1 MAKLI
6 EKTYGDALFELAMEK
21 GSLDSYFSQCKDILQ
36 AILDNEELLKLLSHP
51 KITKEEKV
59 KVIEDVFAGRVD
71 DDITGFFVLIVKKD
85 RQTELLQILEY
96 FIDKVKDYKKI
107 GVAYVTTA
115 VEIGESTKKSIE
127 DKLKATTDYV
137 AFEMNYSVDKSII
150 GGMIIRIGDRVV
162 DSSIKSKLE
171 SIADG
176 LYKVHLTT
184 M

>member
-1 MAKLI
+1 MAKLV

-21 GSLDSYFSQCKDILQ
+21 GNIEAYFSQCKDILQ

-59 KVIEDVFAGRVD
+59 KVIEDVFARRVD

-115 VEIGESTKKSIE
+115 VEIGEATKKSIE

-137 AFEMNYSVDKSII
+137 TFEMNYQVDKSII
-150 GGMIIRIGDRVV
+150 GGMIIRIGDRIV

-171 SIADG
+171 SMAEG
-176 LYKVHLTT
+176 LYSVHLTT

>member
-107 GVAYVTTA
+107 GVAYVITA
-115 VEIGESTKKSIE
+115 VEIAESTKKSIE

-171 SIADG
+171 SMADG

>member
-1 MAKLI
+1 MAKLV

-21 GSLDSYFSQCKDILQ
+21 GNLDTYFSQCKDILQ

-115 VEIGESTKKSIE
+115 VEIGEATK
-127 DKLKATTDYV
+127 
-137 AFEMNYSVDKSII
+137 
-150 GGMIIRIGDRVV
+150 
-162 DSSIKSKLE
+162 
-171 SIADG
+171 
-176 LYKVHLTT
+176 
-184 M
+184 

>member
-107 GVAYVTTA
+107 GVAYITTA
-115 VEIGESTKKSIE
+115 VEIGETTKKSIE

-171 SIADG
+171 SMADG

>member
-59 KVIEDVFAGRVD
+59 KVIEDVFARRVD

-171 SIADG
+171 SMADG

>member
-1 MAKLI
+1 M
-6 EKTYGDALFELAMEK
+6 D
-21 GSLDSYFSQCKDILQ
+21 
-36 AILDNEELLKLLSHP
+36 
-51 KITKEEKV
+51 
-59 KVIEDVFAGRVD
+59 VI
-71 DDITGFFVLIVKKD
+71 IFVLIVKKD

-115 VEIGESTKKSIE
+115 VEIGEATKKSIE
-127 DKLKATTDYV
+127 DKLRATTDYV
-137 AFEMNYSVDKSII
+137 TFEMNYQIDKSII

-171 SIADG
+171 NMAAG
-176 LYKVHLTT
+176 LYDVHLTT

>member
-1 MAKLI
+1 MAKLV

-21 GSLDSYFSQCKDILQ
+21 GNIDTYFSQCKDILQ

-51 KITKEEKV
+51 KITKEEKIQ
-59 KVIEDVFAGRVD
+59 VIESVFAGRVD

-96 FIDKVKDYKKI
+96 FIDRVKEFKKI

-115 VEIGESTKKSIE
+115 VAISEATKKSIE

-137 AFEMNYSVDKSII
+137 TFEMNYQVDKSII

-171 SIADG
+171 SMAEG
-176 LYKVHLTT
+176 LYSVHLTT

>member
-1 MAKLI
+1 MAKLV

-21 GSLDSYFSQCKDILQ
+21 GNIEAYFSQCKDILQ

-51 KITKEEKV
+51 KITKEEKI

-85 RQTELLQILEY
+85 RQTELVQILEY
-96 FIDKVKDYKKI
+96 FIDRVKEFKKI

-115 VEIGESTKKSIE
+115 VDISDVTKKSIE

-137 AFEMNYSVDKSII
+137 TFEMNYSVDKSII
-150 GGMIIRIGDRVV
+150 GGMIIRIGDRIV

-171 SIADG
+171 SMAEG
-176 LYKVHLTT
+176 LYSVHLTT

>member
-1 MAKLI
+1 MAKLV

-115 VEIGESTKKSIE
+115 VEIGEATKNSIE
-127 DKLKATTDYV
+127 DKLRATTDYV
-137 AFEMNYSVDKSII
+137 TFEMNYSVDKSII
-150 GGMIIRIGDRVV
+150 GGMIIRIGDRIV

-171 SIADG
+171 SMAAG
-176 LYKVHLTT
+176 LYDVHLTT

>member
-115 VEIGESTKKSIE
+115 VEIGESAKKSIE

-171 SIADG
+171 SMADG

>member
-1 MAKLI
+1 MAKLV

-21 GSLDSYFSQCKDILQ
+21 GNLDTYFSQCKDILQ

-96 FIDKVKDYKKI
+96 FIDIKI
-107 GVAYVTTA
+107 YYFYNLLYVLFFQSL
-115 VEIGESTKKSIE
+115 IIKPG
-127 DKLKATTDYV
+127 
-137 AFEMNYSVDKSII
+137 MNI
-150 GGMIIRIGDRVV
+150 MIV
-162 DSSIKSKLE
+162 
-171 SIADG
+171 
-176 LYKVHLTT
+176 
-184 M
+184 

>member
-21 GSLDSYFSQCKDILQ
+21 GSLESYFSQCKDILQ

-171 SIADG
+171 SMADG